1 MNQGISQF
9 DEPSGA
15 AQASGESSAGAEDV
29 GMDPRPLVPST
40 LLAPVQ
46 SPSHLLPES
55 GISQELR
62 RVNRALAA
70 LRACNQAQARAANEQ
85 ELLDQICD
93 IFVRLR
99 VRDARH
105 PVAANAHDDVAN
117 LVQQLLFIGGYRMRL
132 VARPQRR
139 QCAVHP
145 AKLLADAA
153 LGKKMGGGLHWC

>member
-15 AQASGESSAGAEDV
+15 AQASGESYAGAEDV

-93 IFVRLR
+93 IIVR
-99 VRDARH
+99 
-105 PVAANAHDDVAN
+105 
-117 LVQQLLFIGGYRMRL
+117 IGGYRMAGIAYAQADEEKT
-132 VARPQRR
+132 VRPR
-139 QCAVHP
+139 AHAGYDSGYLDKIEIKWSDTP
-145 AKLLADAA
+145 A
-153 LGKKMGGGLHWC
+153 GRGPSGTTIREN